1 MPSTTHFCRAF
12 ALLVACQFVACPFM
26 GCLILEAAAQS
37 PSATIQVDLQQEQ
50 APVSPTLYGIFME
63 EISHAFDGG
72 IYAELIQNRSFEEG
86 VLPPGMKLVKKPD
99 GALKMEL
106 KSLPPGVPQDR
117 WDMPWPWHNNC
128 GWDPDRALIGWT
140 LEHRSGATGQMK
152 LTEDQPMNAASS
164 RSLAMTIEAVQSDSS
179 AVVLKNSGYWG
190 IDVRDGITYDL
201 KWYLR
206 PESFRGT
213 VTATLESKD
222 GQVLG
227 RHEFGEV
234 AASDRW
240 QCLTAQITATASDPR
255 AQFVLAFH
263 GQGQLQVDWVSLFPP
278 TYKNRPNGLRP
289 ELAGY
294 LEALQPSFIRYPGGC
309 YVQGLSWESAPDW
322 RTMVCPPEE
331 RPGQWGY
338 WQYRST
344 DGFGYHEFLQFCED
358 VGSDAMFVAF
368 CGMTVHPD
376 NNMPLEQIEPV
387 VQQTLDA
394 IEYARGPVTSRWG
407 AVRAKMGHPEPFPLK
422 YVEIG
427 NEHPPAIYG
436 DYYQRFRTAIKAKYP
451 DVVVIMSMFW
461 SGLNQPAIDRAGDA
475 NIDVVDEHSYK
486 PSGWIRNN
494 FDYFDRYPRKPW
506 KVYVGE
512 YAHHHGGGD
521 WSAAMDDSVYLMMLE
536 RNGDLVTMASYAPL
550 FVNVNQSSWGVNLIE
565 FDSSRSF
572 VHASYHVQ
580 KAFAESRPDVNLAT
594 TLDVLPKPDPD
605 RPLFA
610 GRFGL
615 GAWNTVNEFKEFR
628 VYDESGQLVASDD
641 FASLAQWDGPGI
653 GQWQVEDGV
662 LKQTDPNRG
671 PTSLFLKQPLQTGRI
686 TVKARRVGGNEG
698 FLMFFHA
705 AGPERFMFCNYGAA
719 GNQFSAIQGTPA
731 DGIAVSGGGDLQGPI
746 ENDRW
751 YDITLVV
758 TKNSAEMLLDGNR
771 VSRVEAN
778 ALPDFF
784 ATSGYRRADGTVV
797 VRATNYG
804 AEPRNATIRIVG
816 AKQIAANGQHVIIC
830 ADKPTDENSLDKPDL
845 ITPHVLPLTDCSDN
859 FSVTLPPHSVN
870 VLLIPAN

>member
-1 MPSTTHFCRAF
+1 L
-12 ALLVACQFVACPFM
+12 AL
-26 GCLILEAAAQS
+26 
-37 PSATIQVDLQQEQ
+37 TID
-50 APVSPTLYGIFME
+50 
-63 EISHAFDGG
+63 
-72 IYAELIQNRSFEEG
+72 
-86 VLPPGMKLVKKPD
+86 
-99 GALKMEL
+99 
-106 KSLPPGVPQDR
+106 
-117 WDMPWPWHNNC
+117 
-128 GWDPDRALIGWT
+128 
-140 LEHRSGATGQMK
+140 ATGN
-152 LTEDQPMNAASS
+152 DA
-164 RSLAMTIEAVQSDSS
+164 S
-179 AVVLKNSGYWG
+179 AVALKNSGYWG
-190 IDVRDGITYDL
+190 IDVRDGTTYDL

-206 PESFRGT
+206 STNFRGT
-213 VTATLESKD
+213 VTATLESND
-222 GQVLG
+222 GTILG
-227 RHEFGEV
+227 QHEFGEITS
-234 AASDRW
+234 SDRW
-240 QCLTAQITATASDPR
+240 QCLTAKVTATGSDPK
-255 AQFVLAFH
+255 AHFVLAFH

-289 ELAGY
+289 ELAMY
-294 LEALQPSFIRYPGGC
+294 LEALKPSFIRYPGGC

-358 VGSDAMFVAF
+358 VGSDAMYVAF

-376 NNMPLEQIEPV
+376 NNMPLDQIDPV
-387 VQQTLDA
+387 IQQTLDA
-394 IEYARGPVTSRWG
+394 IEYALGPVTSKWG

-436 DYYQRFRTAIKAKYP
+436 DYYKKFRAAIKAKYP
-451 DVVVIMSMFW
+451 DIVVIMSMFW

-475 NIDVVDEHSYK
+475 NIDVVDEHSYR

-572 VHASYHVQ
+572 AHASYHVQ

-594 TLDVLPKPDPD
+594 TVEVLPKPDPE

-628 VYDESGQLVASDD
+628 VYDESGQLVGSDD
-641 FASLAQWDGPGI
+641 FANLEQWDGPGI

-662 LKQTDPNRG
+662 LKQTDSSRG

-705 AGPERFMFCNYGAA
+705 DGPERFMFCNYGAA

-731 DGIAVSGGGDLQGPI
+731 DGIAISGGGDLQGPI
-746 ENDRW
+746 EDNRW
-751 YDITLVV
+751 YDISLVV
-758 TKNSAEMLLDGNR
+758 TKNSAEMFLDGKR

-784 ATSGYRRADGTVV
+784 AASGYRRADGTVV

-804 AEPRNATIRIVG
+804 AEPRNTTIRIAG
-816 AKQIAANGQHVIIC
+816 AKQIAANGQHVIIR
-830 ADKPTDENSLDKPDL
+830 ADQPTDENSLDKPDL
-845 ITPHVLPLTDCSDN
+845 IAPQVLPLTDCSDE
-859 FSVTLPPHSVN
+859 FAVTLPPYSVN
-870 VLLIPAN
+870 VLLVPAN